1 MKLLFLIHS
10 LSMGGAERVTVNL
23 ANHWATKGWN
33 VSIAT
38 LTGHGEDFYPL
49 HPSVDRIRLG
59 LAGESGGMFSALAGN
74 AARIR
79 AVRRVLLEHRPDVAV
94 GMMTTANVL
103 LALAASGTGIPVIG
117 SERIHPPALPVGR
130 PWAVLR
136 RWAYGRL
143 DALVALTRPSAAWLQ
158 RYTQARRIVVIPN
171 AVPWPLPVG
180 APVRLPEEL
189 LPADRHVLLAV
200 GRLNEQKGFDLLL
213 RAFVLIA
220 ARFPAWDLVIVGDG
234 PERPALEQMV
244 RDLGLAQRVVLAGRA
259 GNVGDWYRRAD
270 LYVMSSRF
278 EGFPNTLVEAMAHG
292 VPAVSFDCATGPAD
306 IIRDGV
312 DGLLV
317 PPEDVE
323 RLSDTLARLMSDDA
337 QRLRLASRAVEAR
350 ERFSLERVASMW
362 EDLFA
367 EVGSVLENE

>member
-1 MKLLFLIHS
+1 MNLLFLIHS

-23 ANHWATKGWN
+23 ANHWVTKGWN
-33 VSIAT
+33 VTIAT
-38 LTGHGEDFYPL
+38 LTDHEEDFYQL
-49 HPSVDRIRLG
+49 HPLVGRIRLG
-59 LAGESGGMFSALAGN
+59 LAGESRGMFSALAGN

-79 AVRRVLLEHRPDVAV
+79 AVRRLLLDLRPDVAV

-103 LALAASGTGIPVIG
+103 LALAGSGTGIPAIG
-117 SERIHPPALPVGR
+117 SERIHPPALLVGR
-130 PWAVLR
+130 PWEVLR

-143 DALVALTRPSAAWLQ
+143 DALVALTKPSAAWLQ
-158 RYTQARRIVVIPN
+158 RYTRARRTVVIPN
-171 AVPWPLPVG
+171 AVPWPLSVG

-189 LPADRHVLLAV
+189 LPPDRHVLLAV
-200 GRLNEQKGFDLLL
+200 GRFDRQKGFDLLL
-213 RAFVLIA
+213 RAFSLIA

-244 RDLGLAQRVVLAGRA
+244 RDLGLAQRVVLVGSA

-323 RLSDTLARLMSDDA
+323 GLSSALSRLMSDDV
-337 QRLRLASRAVEAR
+337 LRQKLASRAVEAR
-350 ERFSLERVASMW
+350 ERFSIFRIAEMW
-362 EDLFA
+362 EELFK
-367 EVGSVLENE
+367 ELK